1 MLFGLRIIYSE
12 VAYEQ
17 KKRQNL
23 AYIMILTTERLILR
37 DFVESD
43 WEAVLAYEQ
52 NPLYLR
58 YYEWT

>member
-1 MLFGLRIIYSE
+1 
-12 VAYEQ
+12 
-17 KKRQNL
+17 
-23 AYIMILTTERLILR
+23 MILTTERLILR

-58 YYEWT
+58 YYEWTERTPEDCARLHAKVS